1 MTRWPR
7 RSSRRALTG
16 AVSVP
21 AENAP
26 PAAPAAANDPVAW
39 WMSSSRDR
47 AGHPEGQPGDGGR
60 AERASRAGQGQQ
72 AGVGQGMTGMRN
84 GRLF

>member
-7 RSSRRALTG
+7 RSISRALTG

-26 PAAPAAANDPVAW
+26 LAAPAAANDPVAW

-47 AGHPEGQPGDGGR
+47 PAIPNDSRATAAAPNARRAPG
-60 AERASRAGQGQQ
+60 RASRPA
-72 AGVGQGMTGMRN
+72 
-84 GRLF
+84 